1 MVQVRVR
8 STMMLEII
16 RTAHVE
22 SVWTRALLSRTRLTD
37 PIFQEDLLAFIS
49 VMATSL
55 RTGLPATGSHGLNV
69 IQKEAR
75 KKEAEE
81 DYRDLYPEFQIK
93 IKRQDM
99 IQENS
104 TLPAIIFLASLDQAT
119 WRYAYVN
126 TDVGTDFNAATQ
138 FTAVH
143 FEEGPL
149 GNVGEYL
156 SPRPSRSHELK
167 SGHTM
172 ECVAFAKKESV
183 MKYGPIFVEANAVN
197 DQQKLE
203 KYLADKKFSPKS
215 SVLIAHTVE
224 AERKGELIMYIPGTF
239 ISTLGYDPARPAPA
253 VDSLGFYVNCRPVE
267 MMLYQPYKE
276 ISQWEELQ
284 PRLWV
289 NGMTTMS
296 TLKYPA
302 H

>member
-1 MVQVRVR
+1 MSSSTICLVQTHTPSYSSWSLISYPLLTTTNFPMSPTFVPSKLQTIAAVVLILSSSFFGVKAVPIDVFSA
-8 STMMLEII
+8 STSDTPSRHSHVDSSATNSSSPSRHSHMD
-16 RTAHVE
+16 AHE
-22 SVWTRALLSRTRLTD
+22 NAKRADFLLGYT
-37 PIFQEDLLAFIS
+37 
-49 VMATSL
+49 
-55 RTGLPATGSHGLNV
+55 
-69 IQKEAR
+69 
-75 KKEAEE
+75 
-81 DYRDLYPEFQIK
+81 
-93 IKRQDM
+93 
-99 IQENS
+99 
-104 TLPAIIFLASLDQAT
+104 
-119 WRYAYVN
+119 YVN
-126 TDVGTDFNAATQ
+126 TDVGTNYNAATQ

-149 GNVGEYL
+149 GNAGEYL

-172 ECVAFAKKESV
+172 E
-183 MKYGPIFVEANAVN
+183 IFVEAKAVN

-203 KYLADKKFSPKS
+203 KYLAEKKFSPKS
-215 SVLIAHTVE
+215 SVLIAHAVD

>member
-1 MVQVRVR
+1 MSSSTICLVQTHTPSYSSWSLISYPLLTTTNFPMSPTFVPSKLQTIAAVVLILSSSFFGVSAVPIDVSSA
-8 STMMLEII
+8 STSDTPSRHSHVDSSATNSSSPSRHSHMD
-16 RTAHVE
+16 AHE
-22 SVWTRALLSRTRLTD
+22 NAKRADFLLGYT
-37 PIFQEDLLAFIS
+37 
-49 VMATSL
+49 
-55 RTGLPATGSHGLNV
+55 
-69 IQKEAR
+69 
-75 KKEAEE
+75 
-81 DYRDLYPEFQIK
+81 
-93 IKRQDM
+93 
-99 IQENS
+99 
-104 TLPAIIFLASLDQAT
+104 
-119 WRYAYVN
+119 YVK
-126 TDVGTDFNAATQ
+126 TDVGTDYNAATQ

-149 GNVGEYL
+149 GNAGEYL

-172 ECVAFAKKESV
+172 ECVVFAKKESV
-183 MKYGPIFVEANAVN
+183 MKYGPIFVEAKAVN

-203 KYLADKKFSPKS
+203 KYLAEKKFSPKS
-215 SVLIAHTVE
+215 SVLIAHAVD

-296 TLKYPA
+296 TLKYSA